1 MSQPKY
7 PIDIQI
13 RLPRD
18 KKWIKKEL
26 VRIAK
31 DNGLPLS
38 QLMTL
43 IITSWLKGKH
53 GKKISL
59 GV

>member
-13 RLPRD
+13 RLPKD

-26 VRIAK
+26 VRIGQ

-38 QLMTL
+38 KLLTL
-43 IITSWLKGKH
+43 ILVSWMKGKR

>member
-1 MSQPKY
+1 MSPSY
-7 PIDIQI
+7 TNYDIQF
-13 RLPRD
+13 RLPQN
-18 KKWIKKEL
+18 KKWMKGEL

-43 IITSWLKGKH
+43 IITSWLRGRT